1 MFIDIITRIRNALMM
16 KHEYILIPHSKMVE
30 AIILCLH
37 NGKFIESYEIYT
49 ESKFP
54 QIKIK
59 LKYHGKESYIRAIKA
74 VSKPSLRQY
83 ASLKDLK
90 RKSYDKIYVISTSK
104 GIMLHKEAIENNT
117 GGEVL
122 FYVS

>member
-30 AIILCLH
+30 AIILCLY
-37 NGKFIESYEIYT
+37 NGKFIESYEIYN
-49 ESKFP
+49 ENKFP

-59 LKYHGKESYIRAIKA
+59 LKYYKKESYINTIKA

-83 ASLKDLK
+83 ASLKELK
-90 RKSYDKIYVISTSK
+90 SKSYDRTYVISTSK
-104 GIMLHKEAIENNT
+104 GIMLHREAIENNT